1 MRSAAIKVQK
11 PKRRLLKGVP
21 RKKRINRGKAGDIG
35 IFLVLLVGALFMA
48 LPMVYAIC
56 NSLKPL
62 DELWLFP
69 PNFLVRNPTLKNFT
83 DLFTLMS
90 NSLVPFSKYIF
101 NTVFITVLGTGGHL
115 IFASMC
121 AYPLAKMNF
130 KGKNVVF
137 QLIVHSL
144 MFSGS
149 VTAIPGFMVMT
160 ALGLVDTIWSFIIP
174 AIGSSL
180 GLYLMKQF
188 MEQLPDT
195 LLEAARI
202 DGANEWKIFWRIIM
216 PNVKSAWM
224 TLIVFSVQ
232 SLWNVGS
239 SIYVYREELKPLGY
253 ALGQIST
260 AGFARAGVGA
270 AVMVIMMIVPVLV
283 FLITQSNVIETMTTS
298 GLKE

>member
-1 MRSAAIKVQK
+1 MRAATKTAPQA
-11 PKRRLLKGVP
+11 KRRHLSA
-21 RKKRINRGKAGDIG
+21 RKKRLNRSKGGDFG
-35 IFLVLLVGALFMA
+35 IFLVLLIGALFMGI
-48 LPMVYAIC
+48 PMVYAIS

-69 PNFLVRNPTLKNFT
+69 PNFFVRHPTLKNFS
-83 DLFTLMS
+83 DLFVLMS

-101 NTVFITVLGTGGHL
+101 NTVFITVLGTAGHL
-115 IFASMC
+115 IAASMC
-121 AYPLAKMNF
+121 AYPLSKMTF
-130 KGKNVVF
+130 KGRNVVF
-137 QLIVHSL
+137 QIIVHSL

-149 VTAIPGFMVMT
+149 VTMIPNFMVMRY
-160 ALGLVDTIWSFIIP
+160 LGLIDTIWSFIIP